1 MSRATNKDGG
11 SDRINIRRDRL
22 RTIRNTIDFRQVF
35 RRLGWPWKHREDGVI
50 LFVCPKCSER
60 QTSVNSKTN
69 LARCFRCEENWN
81 PIDFTMEV
89 GRMDFLEAYGFL
101 KKCFRSQVIQEIQT
115 IQTIS
120 PFKRSR
126 KRTISNRK
134 G

>member
-101 KKCFRSQVIQEIQT
+101 EEMLPKSGDPGDPDDPDDL
-115 IQTIS
+115 
-120 PFKRSR
+120 PF
-126 KRTISNRK
+126 
-134 G
+134 